1 MSKTRQNAISDKD
14 RLHTL
19 EQEALAFRN
28 DLEAS
33 RDKIADLKKQLA
45 ATPDFAAALDAA
57 IHQFSERLAVLERKV
72 DTELIANQTR
82 AAVAKIMREEQAK
95 EQAK

>member
-1 MSKTRQNAISDKD
+1 
-14 RLHTL
+14 
-19 EQEALAFRN
+19 LA
-28 DLEAS
+28 S
-33 RDKIADLKKQLA
+33 
-45 ATPDFAAALDAA
+45 TPDFAVALDAA

-72 DTELIANQTR
+72 DKELIASQTR